1 MASDTFDPGRLSGN
15 PNRPNPYP
23 AGTVNHSLWNQANNG
38 GVGGRTPNT
47 PRIPNSRPNVPSGLS
62 TQQLE
67 GYLKTAPDMTLN
79 QELRQYTQPQPK
91 GASSTGPAEV
101 LKGRGEG
108 PLRTVRQASARML
121 ENPTKIPHT
130 PFPSG
135 GAAAAAS
142 VANRALI
149 VAQFVASSKQGL
161 EDLSNLG
168 GSISEGATGDRS
180 WGTAAVATAGRSW
193 AAMGLAAS
201 AGPSALAIAHEAMK
215 TGEGS
220 GFKAALESALG
231 TITGQPTLFDDAVTG
246 GTGAGLGQGV
256 LVPGSETDLGSTGMH
271 DFTEYGGV
279 RIAINQVWLKYEI
292 TEANPASYGTRY
304 SVKYWLC
311 NGSQSATNIADFQLF
326 PLSQGSCSGATKA
339 WPEDGVFLEPDTVA
353 PPANAPPQRPTQPP
367 AGQRPRAGAFP
378 TFGNIGDILG
388 RNLPAEPFIPIRS
401 PELPLHPQ
409 QPQEAP
415 KPYEQPGHQT
425 QPGADP
431 NTRPNELPQAEPNNT
446 PGPNGEPA
454 GDDRRFGLPDVIDA
468 IGVGVGGATAII
480 TADLVGNESGTEAK
494 AKEQPKAGP
503 VPRTK
508 PGNCGCNPP
517 LIAHMNKQHNE
528 LLEKFGLAG
537 ANAAGE
543 AASTATIMGKLNQM
557 QQFAEKAWEAT
568 RMQKVLDALTFI
580 AVMHNVAMLSRN
592 VGDTFFELISQ
603 GLNVIGIEDENGSP
617 LDVNGMV
624 SGGIESF
631 LRSVLG
637 NDVYEGTRDT
647 WNKASRILSSA
658 SMVIWTVRSLA
669 DTSLDL
675 TEWIG
680 ENVSK
685 IGNALKAWGVVGENS
700 YRDRWMSERAQAR
713 NRIRSKFDRITG
725 ALDATEERVETFTI
739 ATSAVV
745 ELQDETGE
753 LAENFGRFKDSVENG
768 IPDPWVDNVPVA
780 TEQGNAK
787 TVSQSP
793 NISAS
798 DAER

>member
-1 MASDTFDPGRLSGN
+1 MLSTL
-15 PNRPNPYP
+15 P
-23 AGTVNHSLWNQANNG
+23 QG
-38 GVGGRTPNT
+38 GQGELTPT
-47 PRIPNSRPNVPSGLS
+47 RGAPLTIPSG
-62 TQQLE
+62 
-67 GYLKTAPDMTLN
+67 
-79 QELRQYTQPQPK
+79 
-91 GASSTGPAEV
+91 
-101 LKGRGEG
+101 
-108 PLRTVRQASARML
+108 ML
-121 ENPTKIPHT
+121 PI
-130 PFPSG
+130 
-135 GAAAAAS
+135 
-142 VANRALI
+142 
-149 VAQFVASSKQGL
+149 
-161 EDLSNLG
+161 
-168 GSISEGATGDRS
+168 
-180 WGTAAVATAGRSW
+180 TAGQG
-193 AAMGLAAS
+193 AKH
-201 AGPSALAIAHEAMK
+201 P
-215 TGEGS
+215 TPP
-220 GFKAALESALG
+220 GF
-231 TITGQPTLFDDAVTG
+231 
-246 GTGAGLGQGV
+246 
-256 LVPGSETDLGSTGMH
+256 
-271 DFTEYGGV
+271 
-279 RIAINQVWLKYEI
+279 
-292 TEANPASYGTRY
+292 
-304 SVKYWLC
+304 
-311 NGSQSATNIADFQLF
+311 
-326 PLSQGSCSGATKA
+326 
-339 WPEDGVFLEPDTVA
+339 
-353 PPANAPPQRPTQPP
+353 PTQPP
-367 AGQRPRAGAFP
+367 AEQRPRAGAFP
-378 TFGNIGDILG
+378 SIGIGDILG
-388 RNLPAEPFIPIRS
+388 RSLPAEPFIPIAA
-401 PELPLHPQ
+401 PELPLHPT

-415 KPYEQPGHQT
+415 KPYEQPGHVT
-425 QPGADP
+425 QPGAAP
-431 NTRPNELPQAEPNNT
+431 NTRPNELPQAEPNNV

-454 GDDRRFGLPDVIDA
+454 GEKPRGILPDVIDA
-468 IGVGVGGATAII
+468 IGVGVGAATAII

-494 AKEQPKAGP
+494 AKEQPKAGYFP
-503 VPRTK
+503 QTK

-557 QQFAEKAWEAT
+557 QQFAEKAWEMT

-624 SGGIESF
+624 TGGIESF

-658 SMVIWTVRSLA
+658 SMVIWTIRSIA

-675 TEWIG
+675 MEWVG

-685 IGNALKAWGVVGENS
+685 IGNALKAWGVVGENA
-700 YRDRWMSERAQAR
+700 YRNRWMSERAQAR

-725 ALDATEERVETFTI
+725 ALDATEERIETFTI

-768 IPDPWVDNVPVA
+768 IPDPWADNEPVA

-793 NISAS
+793 DITAS